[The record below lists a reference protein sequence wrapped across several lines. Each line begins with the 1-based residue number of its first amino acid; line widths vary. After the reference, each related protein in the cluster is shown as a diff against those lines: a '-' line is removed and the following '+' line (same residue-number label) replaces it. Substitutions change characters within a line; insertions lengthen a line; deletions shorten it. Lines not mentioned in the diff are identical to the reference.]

1 MRRNAILYAL
11 TVTSAISLLP
21 SMGRAADENT
31 QDTSSL
37 LNLSLQQL
45 SDVEVTSVSKKAEK
59 ESQAAAAI
67 YVITQEDIR
76 RSGLQSIPE
85 LLRMVPGLDVA
96 QSGSQN
102 WSISSRGFNGQFT
115 NKLLVLIDGRTVYS
129 P

>member
-1 MRRNAILYAL
+1 MRCNNMFYAL

-21 SMGRAADENT
+21 IAAQAADDSP
-31 QDTSSL
+31 QDTSNL
-37 LNLSLQQL
+37 LGLSLQQL

-76 RSGLQSIPE
+76 RSGLQSVPE
-85 LLRMVPGLDVA
+85 LLRMVPGLQVA

-102 WSISSRGFNGQFT
+102 WAISSRGFDGQFA
-115 NKLLVLIDGRTVYS
+115 NKLLVLIDG
-129 P
+129 